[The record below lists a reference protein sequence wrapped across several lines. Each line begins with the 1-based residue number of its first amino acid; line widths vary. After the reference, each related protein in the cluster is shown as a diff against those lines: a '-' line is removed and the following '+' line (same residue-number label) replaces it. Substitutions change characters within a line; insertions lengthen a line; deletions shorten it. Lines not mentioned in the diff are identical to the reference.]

1 MSMGKI
7 ILIEDD
13 LNSARL
19 ASRLLEKAGHEVV
32 TAHEGEEGL
41 TIIAENQP
49 DIVLVDLGLPDMDG
63 QTIIAMLRQQM
74 VMKGTPILA
83 FTSYPKDVANSM
95 VQAYGCDGLIVKPI
109 NTRTFVAEVGNYLRQ

>member
-1 MSMGKI
+1 MGKI
-7 ILIEDD
+7 VLIEDD

-41 TIIAENQP
+41 TRIAENQP
-49 DIVLVDLGLPDMDG
+49 DVVLVDLGLPDMDG
-63 QTIIAMLRQQM
+63 QTIIAVLRQQF
-74 VMKGTPILA
+74 VMKETPILA
-83 FTSYPKDVANSM
+83 FTSYPVDVANSM

-109 NTRTFVAEVGNYLRQ
+109 NTRTFAKEVGNYLRQ